1 MSYELVQT
9 AENKPDKLSKFPLS
23 AVTFVCS
30 VNIYLLSS
38 LLSIFFFLFQGKIA
52 SLKQALGHNHENT
65 MFQLRGTLYFLYFE
79 R

>member
-9 AENKPDKLSKFPLS
+9 AENKPDKLSKFSLS

-38 LLSIFFFLFQGKIA
+38 LLSIF
-52 SLKQALGHNHENT
+52 SS
-65 MFQLRGTLYFLYFE
+65 YFKVK
-79 R
+79 

>member
-38 LLSIFFFLFQGKIA
+38 LLSIFF
-52 SLKQALGHNHENT
+52 S
-65 MFQLRGTLYFLYFE
+65 YFKVK
-79 R
+79 